1 MKFRLSHK
9 LSIAFG
15 SLFAVVLAFSGVT
28 VYTTVKAEITDTL
41 NTHLET
47 TADLIKRIVEAG
59 IDNNWGQLSKNR
71 LLASHLAGERV
82 SVDRGESV
90 TYRTYNETRQA
101 YGTLD
106 LPVLRIDGERVSK
119 REALVQRI
127 ARQTGGVVSVYQKSE
142 KGFVSVAS
150 TMGYEAARRGVGHL
164 IPAGGPMHTLITR
177 DRTYTGRDY
186 FRSSWYLVAYTDLRR
201 DGEVVGALFVA
212 IKQVDLAALR
222 EDILS
227 IKVGNRGFPYIID
240 SVANVVI
247 HPTLEG
253 RNLFYLPHMRDIAFE
268 RSGRARF
275 PKETESGTE
284 QYVAVY
290 KSIPAMNWIVMASAP
305 RDDFFG
311 TLDIVQTVMFLIFGL
326 ALLASLVLS
335 VVLGRRVTKPVTVIT
350 QKIKGISE
358 GEADL
363 SSKLDVDSNDEIG
376 ELSYYFNTFVSK
388 VRNLK
393 EVERREI
400 EVQLRDA
407 QMNALQAQINP
418 HFLYNT
424 LETVR
429 FMIATKDD
437 RAVRIVQNLADL
449 FRISIG
455 KGERYVQL
463 KRELE
468 HVRLYVSIQ
477 EMRYPDRFAVRIHA
491 DPRIGEL
498 YILKFVLQPLVEN
511 AVHHGLSGVERGG
524 LVEIVARVEEAGE
537 EAEAEDGEGGGDGE
551 HAQGQAREML
561 KISVRDNG
569 CGMDSERLSAVRQQL
584 SGTSRTRSVGLA
596 NVNERVRLHFG
607 EPYGLRL
614 SSSPN
619 AGTTA
624 ELSLPVMRQ
633 APSNV
638 VVSITGVRKRNP
650 ASVSRLD

>member
-1 MKFRLSHK
+1 
-9 LSIAFG
+9 
-15 SLFAVVLAFSGVT
+15 
-28 VYTTVKAEITDTL
+28 
-41 NTHLET
+41 
-47 TADLIKRIVEAG
+47 
-59 IDNNWGQLSKNR
+59 
-71 LLASHLAGERV
+71 
-82 SVDRGESV
+82 
-90 TYRTYNETRQA
+90 
-101 YGTLD
+101 
-106 LPVLRIDGERVSK
+106 
-119 REALVQRI
+119 
-127 ARQTGGVVSVYQKSE
+127 
-142 KGFVSVAS
+142 
-150 TMGYEAARRGVGHL
+150 
-164 IPAGGPMHTLITR
+164 
-177 DRTYTGRDY
+177 
-186 FRSSWYLVAYTDLRR
+186 
-201 DGEVVGALFVA
+201 LFVA
-212 IKQVDLAALR
+212 IKQVDLASLR

-268 RSGRARF
+268 RSGRAQF
-275 PKETESGTE
+275 SKETESGTE

-311 TLDIVQTVMFLIFGL
+311 TLEIVQTIMFLIFGL

-524 LVEIVARVEEAGE
+524 LVEIVARVEDAGE
-537 EAEAEDGEGGGDGE
+537 RAGNGE
-551 HAQGQAREML
+551 HAQWQETQEML

-569 CGMDSERLSAVRQQL
+569 CGMDSERLNAVRQQL

-633 APSNV
+633 APSKV
-638 VVSITGVRKRNP
+638 VVSNNGVRKQNP